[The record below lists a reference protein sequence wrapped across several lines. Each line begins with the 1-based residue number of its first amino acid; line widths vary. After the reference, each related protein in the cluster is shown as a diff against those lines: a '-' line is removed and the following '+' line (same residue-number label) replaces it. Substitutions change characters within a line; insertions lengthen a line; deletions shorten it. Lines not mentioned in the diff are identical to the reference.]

1 MRRHEG
7 EHGGEGEHLREHGRR
22 EARVELLAQRALAEG
37 RAGALDAEAVAQ
49 LQRAAG
55 NAGVGSLLGEEQ
67 AQASPV
73 LDVVGSGGGTPLDER
88 TRTDMEASFGHD
100 FAGVRVHTG
109 ATASRSA
116 ESVQANAYTVGND
129 IVFRGGGFQPDTP
142 SGRHLLAHELTHV
155 VQQRSGPVEGKPTS
169 GGVSVSDPG
178 DRFEQAAEQAAD
190 QMVQRDAI
198 GGAEAAEDEEQ
209 ESEPIGQ

>member
-7 EHGGEGEHLREHGRR
+7 EHGGEAERLPERGRHQER
-22 EARVELLAQRALAEG
+22 ADLLAQRALAEG
-37 RAGALDAEAVAQ
+37 RPGALNAEAVTR

-55 NAGVGSLLGEEQ
+55 NAGVGSLLGEDQ
-67 AQASPV
+67 QQQGSPV
-73 LDVVGSGGGTPLDER
+73 LDVVGSGGGQPLDER
-88 TRTDMEASFGHD
+88 TRTDMETSLGQDFG
-100 FAGVRVHTG
+100 GVRVHTG

-129 IVFRGGGFQPDTP
+129 IVFRGGGYQPDTP

-155 VQQRSGPVEGKPTS
+155 VQQRSGPVDGTPTA

-178 DRFEQAAEQAAD
+178 DRFEQAAEQVAD
-190 QMVQRDAI
+190 QVVQRDA
-198 GGAEAAEDEEQ
+198 GDEVEAPEEEEQ
-209 ESEPIGQ
+209 EPLGA

>member
-7 EHGGEGEHLREHGRR
+7 ERGGEAERLPERGRQRERTD
-22 EARVELLAQRALAEG
+22 LLTQRALAEG
-37 RAGALDAEAVAQ
+37 RPGTLDAEAVTR

-67 AQASPV
+67 QRSPV
-73 LDVVGSGGGTPLDER
+73 HDVVGSGGGQPLDER
-88 TRTDMEASFGHD
+88 TRADMEASLGHD
-100 FAGVRVHTG
+100 FGGVRVHTG

-129 IVFRGGGFQPDTP
+129 IVFRGGGYQPDTP

-155 VQQRSGPVEGKPTS
+155 VQQRSGPVDGTPTA
-169 GGVSVSDPG
+169 GGVSVSDPR
-178 DRFEQAAEQAAD
+178 DRFEQAADQVAD
-190 QMVQRDAI
+190 QIVQRDA
-198 GGAEAAEDEEQ
+198 ADEVEAPEEEEQ
-209 ESEPIGQ
+209 ESEPLGP

>member
-7 EHGGEGEHLREHGRR
+7 ERGGEAEQLRERGRHDG
-22 EARVELLAQRALAEG
+22 RVELLAQRALAEG
-37 RAGALDAEAVAQ
+37 RAGALDPAAVVQ
-49 LQRAAG
+49 LQRAVG

-73 LDVVGSGGGTPLDER
+73 LDVVGSGGGQPLDER
-88 TRTDMEASFGHD
+88 TRTDMEASFGQD
-100 FAGVRVHTG
+100 FGGVRVHTG

-129 IVFRGGGFQPDTP
+129 IVFRGSGYQPDTP

-155 VQQRSGPVEGKPTS
+155 VQQRSGPVDGTPTA

-178 DRFEQAAEQAAD
+178 DRFEQAAEQVAE
-190 QMVQRDAI
+190 QTVQRDAS
-198 GGAEAAEDEEQ
+198 AEAPEEEEQ
-209 ESEPIGQ
+209 EPEPLGP

>member
-7 EHGGEGEHLREHGRR
+7 ERGGEAERLPERGRQRERTD
-22 EARVELLAQRALAEG
+22 LLTQRALAEG
-37 RAGALDAEAVAQ
+37 RPGTLDAEVVTR

-67 AQASPV
+67 QRSPV
-73 LDVVGSGGGTPLDER
+73 HDVVGSGGGQPLDER
-88 TRTDMEASFGHD
+88 TRADMEASLGHD
-100 FAGVRVHTG
+100 FGGVRVHTG

-129 IVFRGGGFQPDTP
+129 IVFRGGGYQPDTP

-155 VQQRSGPVEGKPTS
+155 VQQRSGPVDGTPTA
-169 GGVSVSDPG
+169 GGVSVSDPR
-178 DRFEQAAEQAAD
+178 DRFEQAADQVAD
-190 QMVQRDAI
+190 QIVQRDA
-198 GGAEAAEDEEQ
+198 ADEVEAPEEEEQ
-209 ESEPIGQ
+209 ESEPLGP

>member
-7 EHGGEGEHLREHGRR
+7 ERGGEAERLPERGRHQDR
-22 EARVELLAQRALAEG
+22 AELLAQRALAEG
-37 RAGALDAEAVAQ
+37 QPGALSAEAITR

-67 AQASPV
+67 QQGSPV
-73 LDVVGSGGGTPLDER
+73 LDVVGSGGGQPLDEH
-88 TRTDMEASFGHD
+88 TRTDMEASFGQD
-100 FAGVRVHTG
+100 FGGVRVHTG
-109 ATASRSA
+109 PTASRSA

-129 IVFRGGGFQPDTP
+129 IVFRGGGYQPETP

-155 VQQRSGPVEGKPTS
+155 VQQRSGPVDGTPTA

-178 DRFEQAAEQAAD
+178 DRFEQAAEQSAD
-190 QMVQRDAI
+190 QIVQRDAVDEV
-198 GGAEAAEDEEQ
+198 EAPEEEEQ
-209 ESEPIGQ
+209 ESLGG

>member
-7 EHGGEGEHLREHGRR
+7 ERGGEAERLPEHGRHQDR
-22 EARVELLAQRALAEG
+22 ADLLAQRALAEG
-37 RAGALDAEAVAQ
+37 RPEALNAEAVTR

-55 NAGVGSLLGEEQ
+55 NAGVGSLLGEERQ
-67 AQASPV
+67 QESPV
-73 LDVVGSGGGTPLDER
+73 LDVVGSGGGQPLDER
-88 TRTDMEASFGHD
+88 TRTDMEASLGHD
-100 FAGVRVHTG
+100 FGGVRVHTG

-129 IVFRGGGFQPDTP
+129 IVFRGGGYQPDTP

-155 VQQRSGPVEGKPTS
+155 VQQRSGPVDGTPTS

-178 DRFEQAAEQAAD
+178 DRFEQAAEQLAD
-190 QMVQRDAI
+190 QVVQRDA
-198 GGAEAAEDEEQ
+198 ADEVEAPEEEDQ
-209 ESEPIGQ
+209 ESEPLGA

>member
-7 EHGGEGEHLREHGRR
+7 ERGGEAERLLEHGRHD
-22 EARVELLAQRALAEG
+22 ARVELLAQRALAEG
-37 RAGALDAEAVAQ
+37 RAGALDPEAVAQ

-73 LDVVGSGGGTPLDER
+73 LDVVGSGGGQPLDER
-88 TRTDMEASFGHD
+88 TRADMEASFGQD
-100 FAGVRVHTG
+100 FGGVRVHTG
-109 ATASRSA
+109 GTASRSA

-129 IVFRGGGFQPDTP
+129 IVFRGGGYQPDTT

-155 VQQRSGPVEGKPTS
+155 VQQRSGPVDGTPTS
-169 GGVSVSDPG
+169 SGVSVSDPG
-178 DRFEQAAEQAAD
+178 DRFEQAAEQVAD
-190 QMVQRDAI
+190 QMIQRDAI
-198 GGAEAAEDEEQ
+198 DGAEAPEEEEQ
-209 ESEPIGQ
+209 ESEPLGP